1 MESKQRKKNES
12 VVERAR
18 GCESGSQSLRECLRA
33 KVNESEE
40 VSEGLRKQET
50 WNENED
56 DRAGILL
63 GKADNIKKYKP
74 ILKR

>member
-50 WNENED
+50 WNEN
-56 DRAGILL
+56 
-63 GKADNIKKYKP
+63 
-74 ILKR
+74 